1 MLRNNIKRILYKF
14 RSSHNCLINYIILSI
29 IYFFMVLVLT
39 RFKYA
44 YGSTL
49 DWSGQHYVFPDYFRK
64 LFYETG
70 NLFPSFAPNIG
81 CGENIYYFSYYG
93 LFSPLILLSY
103 LFSFI
108 EMSLYIQIIS
118 IIGMWLSILL
128 FYRFMKRRFR
138 KETAFICGILFLIS
152 APLVFHSHRHI
163 MFVSYMPFLILA
175 MESVDLM
182 FDRKI
187 KSPLIINT
195 TFIILS
201 SYFFSPSSIIAIT
214 VYAVYSH
221 LKRHKKF
228 VLRDFICIGLKFALC
243 IITALMISGILII
256 PTFASICSG
265 RETTNSLISMKM
277 LMPFSGI
284 LIIGLNP
291 YSMGVS
297 AFGIVSVISAV
308 ICKGNKARRFLG
320 IILAAIIIF
329 PVFAYALN
337 AGMYLDGKVL
347 IPFIPLVLIATAQ
360 TYEELIVC
368 HKNIK
373 LTLIIFAIFTALSV
387 LLYESDNSELNVI
400 LMLFCADAFTFS
412 IFMLLFLKKGRKI
425 FIILSMTLI
434 TAIVFVG
441 VNFYDTLIPLSNL
454 KKEKT
459 LVSEEMLDIINSDE
473 NIYRSSTNINKTDT
487 VNIIYGKGYYSPY
500 IYSSLHNRL
509 YNDFYFKKIQNENE
523 YRNSSLT
530 TCSSNILFNILIG
543 NKYLIT
549 DKKFVSN
556 DYIEI
561 MSQSGLQLFMNK
573 YAMPI
578 GRSSNKLISRKNFEK
593 LSRAEKIEAITKCI
607 VTDSED
613 ERNDYESTCR
623 EYNGVIFPQC
633 DKIEFK
639 DGSYII
645 KSDEE
650 FSATCRLDKPIPENK
665 VLIIFMDVENLSK
678 KCDARIRINSMK
690 NTLTNPNWRYCNKNN
705 NFSFILTGENNDKL
719 GHLNYVFSN
728 GEYKVS
734 NISAYTIDFPE
745 NINLTGEFKLDK
757 NESKGDIIKGSI
769 ECKDDGYFL
778 LTVPYEE
785 EFEIEV
791 DSIPQK
797 YEEADYSFIG
807 FPIKRGSHK
816 ITIKYTAPYHT
827 GGLAISIAGI
837 LILLLLFIFSDIKN
851 MRKKSKEISVQ
862 KEKIM
867 I

>member
-308 ICKGNKARRFLG
+308 I
-320 IILAAIIIF
+320 
-329 PVFAYALN
+329 
-337 AGMYLDGKVL
+337 
-347 IPFIPLVLIATAQ
+347 
-360 TYEELIVC
+360 
-368 HKNIK
+368 
-373 LTLIIFAIFTALSV
+373 
-387 LLYESDNSELNVI
+387 
-400 LMLFCADAFTFS
+400 
-412 IFMLLFLKKGRKI
+412 
-425 FIILSMTLI
+425 
-434 TAIVFVG
+434 
-441 VNFYDTLIPLSNL
+441 
-454 KKEKT
+454 
-459 LVSEEMLDIINSDE
+459 
-473 NIYRSSTNINKTDT
+473 
-487 VNIIYGKGYYSPY
+487 
-500 IYSSLHNRL
+500 
-509 YNDFYFKKIQNENE
+509 
-523 YRNSSLT
+523 
-530 TCSSNILFNILIG
+530 
-543 NKYLIT
+543 
-549 DKKFVSN
+549 
-556 DYIEI
+556 
-561 MSQSGLQLFMNK
+561 
-573 YAMPI
+573 
-578 GRSSNKLISRKNFEK
+578 
-593 LSRAEKIEAITKCI
+593 
-607 VTDSED
+607 
-613 ERNDYESTCR
+613 
-623 EYNGVIFPQC
+623 
-633 DKIEFK
+633 
-639 DGSYII
+639 
-645 KSDEE
+645 
-650 FSATCRLDKPIPENK
+650 
-665 VLIIFMDVENLSK
+665 
-678 KCDARIRINSMK
+678 
-690 NTLTNPNWRYCNKNN
+690 
-705 NFSFILTGENNDKL
+705 
-719 GHLNYVFSN
+719 
-728 GEYKVS
+728 
-734 NISAYTIDFPE
+734 
-745 NINLTGEFKLDK
+745 
-757 NESKGDIIKGSI
+757 
-769 ECKDDGYFL
+769 
-778 LTVPYEE
+778 
-785 EFEIEV
+785 
-791 DSIPQK
+791 
-797 YEEADYSFIG
+797 
-807 FPIKRGSHK
+807 
-816 ITIKYTAPYHT
+816 
-827 GGLAISIAGI
+827 
-837 LILLLLFIFSDIKN
+837 
-851 MRKKSKEISVQ
+851 
-862 KEKIM
+862 
-867 I
+867 